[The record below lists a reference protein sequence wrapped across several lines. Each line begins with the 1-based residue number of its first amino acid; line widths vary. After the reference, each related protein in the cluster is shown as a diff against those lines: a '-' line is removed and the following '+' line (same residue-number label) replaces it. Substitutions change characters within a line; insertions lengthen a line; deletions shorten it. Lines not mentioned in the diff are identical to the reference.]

1 MCIIEP
7 LKAQFGSGPC
17 CIEMIF
23 IAPTTVE
30 TPLCCS
36 LSLSRLL
43 FKWVCRDESLAK
55 SGVQHAALSLNES
68 ALSIYLLI
76 ARVIEIIV
84 SPAIWNWRRLIIR
97 GPPPDNSYA
106 AGFCFR
112 SYLLKNFY
120 SKHHWNFYNW
130 TFIFD
135 ALLIKLK
142 KYVSFCIFIRYVKIL
157 DYMGRVN
164 LNLCCDQ
171 KFYWTCIRLQ
181 NLMKLIRI

>member
-1 MCIIEP
+1 MALPSARRAERGSEWKFNAAIINNKLL
-7 LKAQFGSGPC
+7 LKRRADSVYYW
-17 CIEMIF
+17 
-23 IAPTTVE
+23 TVKS
-30 TPLCCS
+30 PIWQWSMLYWDDFYRAHHRGNS
-36 LSLSRLL
+36 SLL
-43 FKWVCRDESLAK
+43 F
-55 SGVQHAALSLNES
+55 AL
-68 ALSIYLLI
+68 

-142 KYVSFCIFIRYVKIL
+142 KYVIFCIVIRYVKIL

-171 KFYWTCIRLQ
+171 KFYWTCRLQ